1 VKAFQTQTW
10 YELLEVSVGASTP
23 EIRGAYERLI
33 RLYGD
38 DQVALYGL
46 VEADQ
51 AGELRTRLLEAFE
64 VLGDQARREAY
75 DRSIGLPPQLP
86 PAPLPRVAGPEV
98 QATLAP
104 PSAPAPVRIE
114 AQVAVP
120 PPGEPPTA
128 PAPEPA
134 APPPP
139 PAPAKVEVRVAPY
152 EVPAGAEFN
161 GALLRQVR
169 LARGLSL
176 QQISERTR
184 ISARHLENLEADRY
198 EALPAVVYLRGIL
211 VSVSRELKLDGQRV
225 SASYLQFVD
234 AHRLKG

>member
-10 YELLEVSVGASTP
+10 YELLEVSVGASAP

-75 DRSIGLPPQLP
+75 DRSIGLPPQLA
-86 PAPLPRVAGPEV
+86 PAPPPRVAEPEV
-98 QATLAP
+98 QATVAP
-104 PSAPAPVRIE
+104 PSPPAPVRIE

-120 PPGEPPTA
+120 PPGAPPT
-128 PAPEPA
+128 APEPA

-139 PAPAKVEVRVAPY
+139 PAPARVEAKVAPY